1 MFGSVPELPY
11 VIVDRFITP
20 VERDTSI
27 GIFSKLAD
35 MVDGMSALR
44 NPSQSRPIS
53 YMDHEVANWFK
64 NSIANHMEKNRIETI
79 LVRINTPINIDQV
92 HEFISEVR
100 VPGKNGELKSVFPL
114 NARQL
119 ASFLISRKLQSF
131 HGSGPI
137 VVVTPSVICG
147 KNGNFLVA
155 IGQRHSIYSPVR
167 PIGVA
172 LSRVPILPR
181 TMYLVRGELD

>member
-1 MFGSVPELPY
+1 MFGTIPKLPY

-20 VERDTSI
+20 IERDTSI
-27 GIFSKLAD
+27 GIFSKLSD
-35 MVDGMSALR
+35 MVDGMSTVR
-44 NPSQSRPIS
+44 NPVQSRPIS

-64 NSIANHMEKNRIETI
+64 NSIVNHMEKSRIETI
-79 LVRINTPINIDQV
+79 LVRISIPIDINKV
-92 HEFISEVR
+92 HKFISEVR
-100 VPGKNGELKSVFPL
+100 VPGKNGEMKSVFPL

-131 HGSGPI
+131 NGSGPI
-137 VVVTPSVICG
+137 VVVTPSIIHG

-172 LSRVPILPR
+172 LSHMPILPR
-181 TMYLVRGELD
+181 TMYLVRGEID